1 MKNEKGLFHKNDIHK
16 LHVWKVK
23 NISTNIRGT
32 FSTTTIECHWF
43 WFDSMTQL
51 LKCNQNVL
59 PFLSKKVVQLQA
71 KMVNP
76 YHTLSINTNFSDE
89 FCMFFQKS
97 SYQKI
102 SSIVLLWRWRNNF
115 LYYFIFFKSCLAEL
129 SWSTDLKSCEIMQ
142 SLHEQGP

>member
-1 MKNEKGLFHKNDIHK
+1 MIQLQMKNDK
-16 LHVWKVK
+16 
-23 NISTNIRGT
+23 
-32 FSTTTIECHWF
+32 
-43 WFDSMTQL
+43 
-51 LKCNQNVL
+51 NVL

-102 SSIVLLWRWRNNF
+102 SSIVLL
-115 LYYFIFFKSCLAEL
+115 
-129 SWSTDLKSCEIMQ
+129 
-142 SLHEQGP
+142 